1 MYLIDV
7 RYMYRILYMFE
18 NKKHFVQ
25 KMKKKTEKKN
35 EKKNPRKKAFFF
47 FHLLLK
53 KRPGVIAARVS
64 GDQWPETSVTRIC
77 YTSAERR

>member
-35 EKKNPRKKAFFF
+35 EKKTQEKKHFF
-47 FHLLLK
+47 
-53 KRPGVIAARVS
+53 S
-64 GDQWPETSVTRIC
+64 SIC
-77 YTSAERR
+77 C